1 MMCKKTIFLMLALV
15 FLFISSANAKTII
28 WVAQTLSANTP
39 SGQAAT
45 AADAAEDWQE
55 WIDKLTAEGYTVDA
69 RPGHWDALTDALIT
83 ELNAADLIIVSRATD
98 SSVLSTAGTSE
109 PTQWN
114 AITTP
119 MIVSSPYVIRKTNGT
134 DPRWNWINN
143 IDASLPNNNGDQGC
157 PLMQATKAS
166 HPIFYQVSLNSSN
179 QIAVADPAVGS
190 GHCSFN
196 PTNNVGNGILIAK
209 TVPTTLV
216 QDYLWIAEWQKGV
229 EFYTGAGTYAGGHRM
244 FFTAGAHET
253 PIGGTFKESQYNFTE
268 EGWKIYLNAVKYML
282 GELSFMA
289 ANPNPKNDEKDI
301 EIDSVLSWN
310 EGIYANTH
318 NIFFGTNFNDVNNA
332 TINNH
337 PNVTVAQGLAKDTT
351 SYNPGNLELGTTY
364 YWRVDEVN
372 APPDSG
378 IIEGSVWSFRTE
390 DIAIKVPASDIV
402 AAAKNNAPNNNPNN
416 VINELGLDPNTD
428 QHSTTI
434 GNWQS
439 GTANGTDDPLWIR
452 FDFRRS
458 YKLHQM
464 LVWNMNNKPF
474 AKYGFKKVKVEY
486 LKDNDEWAVL
496 TEETTFA
503 IGSGT
508 SSYVYNTTVEFNDV
522 VAKAVRLT
530 MLSNCDIKDISK
542 TGALSEIRFTCI
554 PTYARLPQPD
564 MDVNNISVDSILSWR
579 KGREALSHNVYIDT
593 NENAVANGTAAAHS
607 ASTSSYATSLNLG
620 RVYYWRVDE
629 INNTMT
635 PSKWSGD
642 VWSFSTEEYI
652 SIEDFEDYND
662 FIGSL
667 IFETWIGGDSDT
679 TLGGSQVGHTDAPF
693 AEETIVQNGKQAGPI
708 YYNNTSAN
716 TSIGERSFDDPL
728 NLTSNGADTLRLF
741 YRGKAVTFQ
750 AASDGSI
757 AMSAEGSDIQGTADQ
772 FRFAYKT
779 LTSSTGSITVRV
791 DSIERANAWSK
802 AGIMIRN
809 SLEPNDMHVTAVLG
823 ANGTAEMESRSTKG
837 GTTTVADVTNQG
849 NPCWLKISRSGND
862 FTVQRSKDG
871 TNWYSF
877 GTDPNVPSK
886 VTIAMGST
894 VYIGLVVTS
903 HTADVLAAATFYNA
917 TTTGSVTGSTWTVA
931 AIGDIEQAEGGNTL
945 DALYVYLTD
954 STGKVSAKVYAPL
967 LSAVGSGSW
976 MKWEIPTSY
985 FTNVNLTKIKKISI
999 GAGDTA
1005 KPLKGK
1011 GLIYIDNIAYGHTLA
1026 K

>member
-1 MMCKKTIFLMLALV
+1 MFNKIVFLSFFIMLFAVNAQAELVAYYPLNGDSRDMSGTGPAADGTLVNNPAFEAGKFGQSIKLVNTNNQYVNCGQPDKLQITAKITMMCWCKVNSWAGGTWAFMLGRGDDSWRLGRATNANGAQAAVNSAAGTTAAAANGATNINDGQWHHVAGV
-15 FLFISSANAKTII
+15 FDGTQVILYIDGKQDATASYAGPISASTQPFCIG
-28 WVAQTLSANTP
+28 ANTTYP
-39 SGQAAT
+39 AALRCW
-45 AADAAEDWQE
+45 DG
-55 WIDKLTAEGYTVDA
+55 WIDEVIIFNEALKLET
-69 RPGHWDALTDALIT
+69 IT
-83 ELNAADLIIVSRATD
+83 EIMNNGLAQGAA
-98 SSVLSTAGTSE
+98 
-109 PTQWN
+109 
-114 AITTP
+114 
-119 MIVSSPYVIRKTNGT
+119 SSPSPADEET
-134 DPRWNWINN
+134 DVY
-143 IDASLPNNNGDQGC
+143 C
-157 PLMQATKAS
+157 
-166 HPIFYQVSLNSSN
+166 
-179 QIAVADPAVGS
+179 
-190 GHCSFN
+190 
-196 PTNNVGNGILIAK
+196 
-209 TVPTTLV
+209 
-216 QDYLWIAEWQKGV
+216 
-229 EFYTGAGTYAGGHRM
+229 GTY
-244 FFTAGAHET
+244 
-253 PIGGTFKESQYNFTE
+253 
-268 EGWKIYLNAVKYML
+268 
-282 GELSFMA
+282 
-289 ANPNPKNDEKDI
+289 
-301 EIDSVLSWN
+301 LSWKS
-310 EGIYANTH
+310 GKDADKH
-318 NIFFGTNFNDVNNA
+318 NVFFGTDFNDVNNA
-332 TINNH
+332 TVDNH
-337 PNVTVAQGLAKDTT
+337 PNVAVAQGLAKDTT
-351 SYNPGNLELGTTY
+351 SFDPGILELGTTY

-378 IIEGSVWSFRTE
+378 INKGNVWSFKTE
-390 DIAIKVPASDIV
+390 EVAMKIPASDIV
-402 AAAKNNAPNNNPNN
+402 ATAKNSSPNNNPNN

-428 QHSTTI
+428 QHSTST

-439 GTANGTDDPLWIR
+439 GTANGTDNPLWIR
-452 FDFRRS
+452 FDFKKT

-464 LVWNMNNKPF
+464 FVWNMNNKPVS
-474 AKYGFKKVKVEY
+474 KYGFQKVRVEY

-496 TEETTFA
+496 TTETTFEKA
-503 IGSGT
+503 TGASD
-508 SSYVYNTTVEFNDV
+508 YVHNTTIDFNDV

-530 MLSNCDIKDISK
+530 MLTNWDNKADK
-542 TGALSEIRFTCI
+542 GYLSEIRFTYI

-564 MDVNNISVDSILSWR
+564 PSVNNISVDSILSWR
-579 KGREALSHNVYIDT
+579 KGREALSHSVYIDT
-593 NENAVANGTAAAHS
+593 NENDVANGTAAANS
-607 ASTSSYATSLNLG
+607 ASTNSYTPSLNLG

-652 SIEDFEDYND
+652 TMEDFEDYND
-662 FIGSL
+662 FVGSL
-667 IFETWIGGDSDT
+667 IFGTWIGGDSDS

-693 AEETIVQNGKQAGPI
+693 AEGTIFQSGKQSGPI
-708 YYNNTSAN
+708 YYNNTAVGTN

-728 NLTSNGADTLRLF
+728 NLASNGADTLRLF

-750 AASDGSI
+750 AAKDGSI

-791 DSIERANAWSK
+791 DSIENANAWSK

-809 SLEPNDMHVTAVLG
+809 SLEPNDVHVTAVLA
-823 ANGTAEMESRSTKG
+823 ANNTAEMESRSTKG
-837 GTTTVADVTNQG
+837 GGTTVADVTNLG

-871 TNWYSF
+871 TNWLPF

-886 VTIAMGST
+886 VTITMGST

-917 TTTGSVTGSTWTVA
+917 STTGSVSGSTWTVA
-931 AIGDIEQAEGGNTL
+931 PIGDIEQAEGGNTL

-999 GAGDTA
+999 GVGDTA
-1005 KPLKGK
+1005 TPLKGK
-1011 GLIYIDNIAYGHTLA
+1011 GLIYIDNIGYGHTLV

>member
-1 MMCKKTIFLMLALV
+1 MSKKLFYFSLLILVLSIASTSMADIMAYYPMDEGSGTVVADTSGNGHNGTIEG
-15 FLFISSANAKTII
+15 TPT
-28 WVAQTLSANTP
+28 WVAGHDGTAVQFGTTGSNKINCGMWDNTSGTGKMTVACWVKMATGGTTYQGILANRTSYNAGDMYWALEVGTAGGFYFGSLNGSQYNMGNLP
-39 SGQAAT
+39 TDGTWAHLAMTFDGTAVIAYLNGAQVSTGTAAYGNKPNSTIYIGASDNGTNYFQGVIDEVYFFNEILAKEDIVNVMEGAQKPLSGQAADPQPGNKKT
-45 AADAAEDWQE
+45 D
-55 WIDKLTAEGYTVDA
+55 VA
-69 RPGHWDALTDALIT
+69 RDVT
-83 ELNAADLIIVSRATD
+83 
-98 SSVLSTAGTSE
+98 
-109 PTQWN
+109 
-114 AITTP
+114 
-119 MIVSSPYVIRKTNGT
+119 
-134 DPRWNWINN
+134 
-143 IDASLPNNNGDQGC
+143 
-157 PLMQATKAS
+157 
-166 HPIFYQVSLNSSN
+166 
-179 QIAVADPAVGS
+179 
-190 GHCSFN
+190 
-196 PTNNVGNGILIAK
+196 
-209 TVPTTLV
+209 
-216 QDYLWIAEWQKGV
+216 
-229 EFYTGAGTYAGGHRM
+229 
-244 FFTAGAHET
+244 
-253 PIGGTFKESQYNFTE
+253 
-268 EGWKIYLNAVKYML
+268 
-282 GELSFMA
+282 
-289 ANPNPKNDEKDI
+289 
-301 EIDSVLSWN
+301 LSWTS
-310 EGIYANTH
+310 GDFADKH
-318 NIFFGTNFNDVNNA
+318 NVFFGTDFNDVNNA
-332 TINNH
+332 TVDSH
-337 PNVTVAQGLAKDTT
+337 TNVTVAQGLAKD
-351 SYNPGNLELGTTY
+351 NPNYTPDLLEFETTY

-378 IIEGSVWSFRTE
+378 IIKGIVWSFKTE
-390 DIAIKVPASDIV
+390 EVAMKVPASDIV
-402 AAAKNNAPNNNPNN
+402 ATAKNNTTKNDPNN

-428 QHSTTI
+428 QHSTTV

-439 GTANGTDDPLWIR
+439 ASTNGVDNMLWIR

-474 AKYGFKKVKVEY
+474 AKYGFQKVKVEY

-496 TEETTFA
+496 TTEATFG
-503 IGSGT
+503 IGSGA
-508 SSYVYNTTVEFNDV
+508 SSYIYNTTVEFNDV
-522 VAKAVRLT
+522 AAKAVRLT
-530 MLSNCDIKDISK
+530 MLSNWDTKDTSK
-542 TGALSEIRFTCI
+542 TGALSEIRFTYI

-564 MDVNNISVDSILSWR
+564 TDVNNVSVNSVLSWR
-579 KGREALSHNVYIDT
+579 TGREATSHSVYVDT
-593 NENAVANGTAAAHS
+593 NENAVANGTAAVHS
-607 ASTSSYATSLNLG
+607 VTASSYTPSLNLG

-708 YYNNTSAN
+708 YYNNTAVGTN

-741 YRGKAVTFQ
+741 YRGKAVTFK

-757 AMSAEGSDIQGTADQ
+757 AMSAEGSDIYGTADQ

-791 DSIERANAWSK
+791 DSIERANDWSK

-809 SLEPNDMHVTAVLG
+809 SLEPNDVHVTAVLA

-837 GTTTVADVTNQG
+837 GTTTTADITGLG

-886 VTIAMGST
+886 VTITMGST

-903 HTADVLAAATFYNA
+903 HTADVLAAATFYNVS
-917 TTTGSVTGSTWTVA
+917 TTGSVSGSTWTEA

-1005 KPLKGK
+1005 SPLKGK
-1011 GLIYIDNIAYGHTLA
+1011 GLIYIDNIGYGHTLA